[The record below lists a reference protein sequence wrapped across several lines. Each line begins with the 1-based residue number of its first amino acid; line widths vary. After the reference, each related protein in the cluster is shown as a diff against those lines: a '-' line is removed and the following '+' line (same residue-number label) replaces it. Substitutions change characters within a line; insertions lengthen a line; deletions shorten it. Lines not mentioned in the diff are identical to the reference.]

1 MDMPAN
7 WQQALAKIDIAK
19 VEQAVKDYGPALQ
32 VVRDTWD
39 HATLTASS
47 SYRMR

>member
-7 WQQALAKIDIAK
+7 WQQAIASIDVAK
-19 VEQAVKDYGPALQ
+19 VEQAVADYGPALQ

-39 HATLTASS
+39 KETLAEIADG
-47 SYRMR
+47 